1 MKVIIIG
8 GGQVGGYIANL
19 LIENGNDALV
29 IENKEKALQSL
40 EKNGLKKE
48 NIVIGDGTD
57 ALLLEKAGVR
67 RCSAFVCVTGNDET
81 NLAAAMMAKFE
92 YDVPKVIA
100 RVNNPKNAWLFNA
113 GMGVDV
119 RINQA
124 DLIGHM
130 IADEMNYQSI
140 MTLMRL
146 SRGEY
151 SIVRVRVDYHSP
163 NVNKSIAE
171 IKLPDNVLLIAI
183 YEDDTMA
190 IPHGKTVIRAGQHI
204 LAFADEA
211 AVEELNQIFGVDEI
225 NIEKLLTNDPYL

>member
-19 LIENGNDALV
+19 LIDNGNNAIV
-29 IENKEKALQSL
+29 IENRAKALQAL
-40 EKNGLKKE
+40 ENNGLSKDC
-48 NIVIGDGTD
+48 ILVGDGTD
-57 ALLLEKAGVR
+57 ALLLEKAGIMS
-67 RCSAFVCVTGNDET
+67 CNALVCATGSDET

-100 RVNNPKNAWLFNA
+100 RVNNPRNAWLFNS

-119 RINQA
+119 KINQA

-146 SRGEY
+146 SKGEY
-151 SIVRVRVDYHSP
+151 SIVRVRVDYRSENAGKP
-163 NVNKSIAE
+163 ISE
-171 IKLPDNVLLIAI
+171 IKLPSNALLIAI
-183 YEDDTMA
+183 YEDDAMT
-190 IPHGKTVIRAGQHI
+190 IPHGDTVIRPGQFI
-204 LAFADEA
+204 LAFADEESM
-211 AVEELNQIFGVDEI
+211 EELNRVFGSC
-225 NIEKLLTNDPYL
+225 K